1 MASSGNITTNTAF
14 GYVQLSWNTTS
25 QDVANNSSTISYS
38 LSIYRDSGGIISNA
52 AKNYSI
58 KINGITV
65 ASGTNTIG
73 GSGTKTLKTG
83 TTTIYHN
90 SDGSK
95 TFNLSFSQEIAI
107 TWNGSY
113 IGTITGS
120 GTGTLNTIPR
130 ATMPTFHAS
139 SVELGGTLTIYLNRA
154 STNFKHVLEYKIG
167 TLSGQIATG
176 VETAHYWAVP
186 LNLASAIPNA
196 TSGVVTVLCHT
207 YNGST
212 YLGTKSNTFT
222 ITIPSTMTPT
232 ASVTLSEG
240 NSSVSSKYSYYI
252 QNKSKLKVVISASG
266 LYGSSIKS
274 YKTTIDGV
282 NYVSSS
288 FTSNTLAN
296 SGSNTITTIVT
307 DSRGMTTTITKTISV
322 TAYQAPKINGFVCN
336 RADTNGTI
344 TDEGTCL
351 SATINYAI
359 TNLGDS
365 SYKLEVKEKDEA
377 DSSYVVIS
385 SGSLASLNKTILSD
399 EDVLNVDL
407 SYDVRLSVS
416 DYFTTS
422 YAYFDIGT
430 SFTLLDFN
438 ANGQAMAIGKVSEL
452 DEGLEIAMSTTFSTK
467 PTILNDDNILW
478 QGNNPMNSGTTIT
491 LSKPIS
497 SQMFGIVLVFSR
509 YAEGQTMNYHFNQFF
524 VPKKMVE
531 LFPGG
536 GHNFMMNTEFIYWGN
551 KYLYIKDNIITG
563 HANNVLNKGEN
574 SLGYIMNN
582 GAFALRYVI
591 GI

>member
-1 MASSGNITTNTAF
+1 MALSGNITTNTAF
-14 GYVQLSWNTTS
+14 GYVQLTWKVSN
-25 QDVANNSSTISYS
+25 QNVANNSSTISYE
-38 LSIYRDSGGIISNA
+38 LKIYRDTGGITSSA
-52 AKNYSI
+52 AKQYSI
-58 KINGITV
+58 KINGVTV

-73 GSGTKTLKTG
+73 GEGLKTLKTG

-107 TWNGSY
+107 TWNGSW
-113 IGTITGS
+113 IGTVTGS
-120 GTGTLNTIPR
+120 GTGTLDTIPR

-154 STNFKHVLEYKIG
+154 SENFAHVLEYKIG
-167 TLSGQIATG
+167 SLTGTIASA
-176 VETAHYWAVP
+176 ETAYYWAVP
-186 LNLASAIPNA
+186 LNLANAIPNA

-222 ITIPSTMTPT
+222 ITIPSTMKPSV
-232 ASVTLSEG
+232 SVTLSEG
-240 NSSVSSKYSYYI
+240 NSDVSDKYNYYI
-252 QNKSKLKVVISASG
+252 QNKSRLNVLISASG
-266 LYGSSIKS
+266 TYGSSIKS
-274 YKTTIDGV
+274 YKTTINGV
-282 NYVSSS
+282 NYASNS
-288 FTSNTLAN
+288 FISNVLAN
-296 SGSNTITTIVT
+296 SGQTTITTVVT
-307 DSRGMTTTITKTISV
+307 DSRGMTTTITKLVSV
-322 TAYQAPKINGFVCN
+322 TTYQAPKINGFVCN
-336 RADTNGTI
+336 RADTSGTI

-351 SATINYAI
+351 SATINYVI
-359 TNLGDS
+359 TDLGDS
-365 SYKLEVKEKDEA
+365 SYKLEVKEKGEA
-377 DSSYVVIS
+377 DSTYVVIS

-438 ANGQAMAIGKVSEL
+438 ANGQAIAIGKVSEL
-452 DEGLEIAMSTTFSTK
+452 EEGLEIAMPTIFSTK
-467 PTILNDDNILW
+467 PKILTDDNILW
-478 QGNNPMNSGTTIT
+478 QGNDLMNGGTTIT

-497 SQMFGIVLVFSR
+497 SQMHGIALVFSR
-509 YAEGQTMNYHFNQFF
+509 YQEGQTMNYHFSHFF
-524 VPKKMVE
+524 LSKKMVE

-551 KYLYIKDNIITG
+551 KYLYIKDTIITG

-582 GAFALRYVI
+582 GAYALRYVI

>member
-25 QDVANNSSTISYS
+25 QDVTNNSSTISYS
-38 LSIYRDSGGIISNA
+38 LSIYRDSGGIVSSA
-52 AKNYSI
+52 AKDFSI

-95 TFNLSFSQEIAI
+95 TFDLSFSQEIAI

-113 IGTITGS
+113 IGTVTGS

-154 STNFKHVLEYKIG
+154 SSNFKHVLEYKIG

-176 VETAHYWAVP
+176 VEAYHYWGTP
-186 LNLASAIPNA
+186 LDLANAIPNA
-196 TSGVVTVLCHT
+196 TSGVVTILCHT

-212 YLGTKSNTFT
+212 YIGTKSNTFT
-222 ITIPSTMTPT
+222 ITIPSTMTP
-232 ASVTLSEG
+232 AVGVTLSEG
-240 NSSVSSKYSYYI
+240 DSNVSSKYSYYI

-266 LYGSSIKS
+266 TYGSSIKS
-274 YKTTIDGV
+274 YKTTINGV
-282 NYVSSS
+282 NYASNS
-288 FTSNTLAN
+288 FTSNVLSN
-296 SGSNTITTIVT
+296 SGSNTITTVVT
-307 DSRGMTTTITKTISV
+307 DSRGKTTTITKTINV
-322 TAYQAPKINGFVCN
+322 VAYQEPKINSFVCN
-336 RADTNGTI
+336 RADASGIIN
-344 TDEGTCL
+344 DDGTCL
-351 SATINYAI
+351 SANINYEI
-359 TNLGDS
+359 TDLGNS
-365 SYKLEVKEKDEA
+365 SYKLEVKKKDEA
-377 DSSYVVIS
+377 DTKYILIS
-385 SGSLASLNKTILSD
+385 SGSLARLNTTMLSN

-407 SYDVRLSVS
+407 SYDVRLSVG
-416 DYFTTS
+416 DYFTTT

-430 SFTLLDFN
+430 SFTILDFN
-438 ANGQAMAIGKVSEL
+438 ANGKAMAIGKVSEE
-452 DEGLEIAMSTTFSTK
+452 DDSLEIAMPTIFSSK
-467 PTILNDDNILW
+467 PSILNDDNILW

-531 LFPGG
+531 LFSGG

>member
-1 MASSGNITTNTAF
+1 MASSGTIKTNTAF
-14 GYVQLSWNTTS
+14 GYVELTWNITS
-25 QDVANNSSTISYS
+25 QNVSNNSSTISYA
-38 LSIYRDSGGIISNA
+38 LNIYRDSGGIVSSA
-52 AKNYSI
+52 AKDFSI

-65 ASGTNTIG
+65 ASGTNIIG
-73 GSGTKTLKTG
+73 GSGLKVLKTG
-83 TTTIYHN
+83 STTIYHN

-95 TFNLSFSQEIAI
+95 TFELSFSQEIAI
-107 TWNGSY
+107 TWNGTW
-113 IGTITGS
+113 IGTVTGS

-130 ATMPTFHAS
+130 ATTPTFHAS

-154 STNFKHVLEYKIG
+154 STSFAHVLEYKIG
-167 TLSGQIATG
+167 NLTGSIGSGT
-176 VETAHYWAVP
+176 TAYYWAVP
-186 LNLASAIPNA
+186 LSLASAIPNA

-212 YLGTKSNTFT
+212 YIGTKSSTFT
-222 ITIPSTMTPT
+222 ITIPSTMKPS
-232 ASVTLSEG
+232 ANVTLSEG
-240 NSSVSSKYSYYI
+240 VDTIASKYSYYI
-252 QNKSKLKVVISASG
+252 QNKSKLKVTISASG
-266 LYGSSIKS
+266 IYGSTIKS

-282 NYVSSS
+282 PYASNS
-288 FTSNTLAN
+288 FISNVLAN
-296 SGSNTITTIVT
+296 SGQRTITTVVT
-307 DSRGMTTTITKTISV
+307 DSRGLSITITKTINV
-322 TAYQAPKINGFVCN
+322 VAYQEPKINSFICS
-336 RADTNGTI
+336 RASSDGTI
-344 TDEGTCL
+344 NDEGTCL
-351 SATINYAI
+351 SATINYTI

-365 SYKLEVKEKDEA
+365 SYKLEVKEKGEA

-385 SGSLASLNKTILSD
+385 SGSLAILNTIILSD

-407 SYDVRLSVS
+407 SYDVRLSVG

-430 SFTLLDFN
+430 SFTILDFN
-438 ANGQAMAIGKVSEL
+438 ANGKAMAIGKASEL
-452 DEGLEIAMSTTFSTK
+452 EEGLEIAMPTTFSTK
-467 PTILNDDNILW
+467 PTILTDDNILW
-478 QGNNPMNSGTTIT
+478 QGNDPMNGGTTIT

-531 LFPGG
+531 LFSGG
-536 GHNFMMNTEFIYWGN
+536 GHNFMMNTEFIYWAN

-563 HANNVLNKGEN
+563 HANNVVNKGEN